1 MFNWQFQMLMQVKSR
16 DETLA
21 KDEERHQQLKE
32 ESKKQVIKAGMVVRH
47 GLYFDLSRT
56 CLY

>member
-1 MFNWQFQMLMQVKSR
+1 MQVKAR

-32 ESKKQVIKAGMVVRH
+32 ESKKQVNKVGMVVWQ
-47 GLYFDLSRT
+47 GLHFFKSAHVLS
-56 CLY
+56 

>member
-1 MFNWQFQMLMQVKSR
+1 MQVKSR